1 MSRDNLICNLVA
13 LLCFFQPF
21 FKLQIWIKNYFNWY
35 FLKFYLLPFWSRML
49 YCIFKCKSPPT
60 KTCVSIQHVC
70 FGFSW
75 RLNLAFRT
83 RSAASVCTT
92 STSSCVVFG
101 AMKRPSAVLKP
112 SWREELA
119 PTKEPLDGPTAEPAS
134 ALFSILIPA
143 SPCGNTAS

>member
-1 MSRDNLICNLVA
+1 MTCACNVLSIDVKALSRCQDKIR
-13 LLCFFQPF
+13 Q
-21 FKLQIWIKNYFNWY
+21 KFNWY
-35 FLKFYLLPFWSRML
+35 FKHIFLRYYFLPLLSRIL
-49 YCIFKCKSPPT
+49 YHIFKCKIPPINL
-60 KTCVSIQHVC
+60 CVSIQYVC
-70 FGFSW
+70 VGFSW
-75 RLNLAFRT
+75 RFCLAIRM

-92 STSSCVVFG
+92 STSSCVLFG

-112 SWREELA
+112 RWQEELA